1 MRILRIVT
9 TVVAAVLLSAPLAW
23 TQNAGTGTS
32 GGWVPRTAV
41 TPDPGKIMV
50 PKGYKVEVFVSGID
64 TPSAATVDREG
75 NVWVAISG
83 NLFGPFEYEYAGKRI
98 KNPVS
103 GPMVKVFDKNGTHL
117 RDIGA
122 GVFSFVMNEI
132 GY

>member
-23 TQNAGTGTS
+23 TQNAGTGKS

-50 PKGYKVEVFVSGID
+50 PKGYKVEVFTAGLD
-64 TPSAATVDREG
+64 TPSSATVDREG

-83 NLFGPFEYEYAGKRI
+83 NLFGPFEY
-98 KNPVS
+98 
-103 GPMVKVFDKNGTHL
+103 
-117 RDIGA
+117 
-122 GVFSFVMNEI
+122 
-132 GY
+132 